1 MTSRGCGRHG
11 LPSAI
16 DPEPDA
22 MPQFRTARVLPHNP
36 ADLYAVAAD
45 VQFYPAFVPLCR
57 SVRIWNAS
65 TSEDGSSVFTARIDI
80 AYPKLAISESFESE
94 VTCDPTQLTVKSY
107 SLKPPFRYLD
117 SSWSFL
123 PQRGGGAKVMVAID
137 YELKSRMLQI
147 LMGASF
153 DLVMNRVIAAFE
165 ARAGALHGKQMHR
178 ES

>member
-1 MTSRGCGRHG
+1 
-11 LPSAI
+11 
-16 DPEPDA
+16 
-22 MPQFRTARVLPHNP
+22 MPQFRTSRIIPYNP
-36 ADLYAVAAD
+36 ADLYAIAAD

-117 SSWSFL
+117 SSWQFA
-123 PQRGGGAKVMVAID
+123 PQRGGGGTKVMVAID

-147 LMGASF
+147 VMGASF
-153 DLVMNRVIAAFE
+153 DLVMSRVIAAFE
-165 ARAGALHGKQMHR
+165 TRAGELHGKKR
-178 ES
+178 IANSE